1 MIKSFNGIL
10 MSPLVFKTFLQ
21 VNLEVCWQ
29 NLTEDFVNIEWWLNL
44 KRNFNFRHIFKKGSK
59 T

>member
-21 VNLEVCWQ
+21 VNLEVWWE
-29 NLTEDFVNIEWWLNL
+29 NLKEDLVNIN
-44 KRNFNFRHIFKKGSK
+44 GD
-59 T
+59 